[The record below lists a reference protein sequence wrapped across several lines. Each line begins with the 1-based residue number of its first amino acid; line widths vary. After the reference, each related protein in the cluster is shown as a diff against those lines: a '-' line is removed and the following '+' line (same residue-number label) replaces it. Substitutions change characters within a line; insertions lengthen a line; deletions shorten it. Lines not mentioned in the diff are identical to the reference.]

1 MSNPPVVIPL
11 GAMRFNSDSQRLE
24 YFNGE
29 IWMQIHT
36 EESLPIG
43 GRGVYAADQEPGSN
57 NISYVTFATGGE
69 AVDFG
74 DLPWLASLVS
84 SNASR
89 TRGVFTRALEDPGD
103 NNRNE
108 ISYVTIATT
117 GDATDFGDLSV
128 ARFNGASFGN
138 QTRGCF
144 AAGHKPAID
153 DTIDYITIASLGNAT
168 DFGNLSGGRY
178 GMRGAASPTR
188 GMTIGG
194 DGGGGNSN
202 IIEYVTIA
210 TTGNAIDFGDL
221 ITAIGNVCSSSNNIT
236 ACKYGGGGT
245 NHIESI
251 TIATTGNAQDF
262 GDTASEFSQAGD
274 GATATPTR
282 GVFVDG
288 GAPANNGGVTT
299 LSQIVFSTR
308 GNAYGFGDLNY
319 AAATGGFT
327 SNCHGGLG

>member
-1 MSNPPVVIPL
+1 MALKPPVEVPQ
-11 GAMRFNSDSQRLE
+11 GAIRLNTDSQKLE
-24 YFNGE
+24 FFAQDQ
-29 IWMQIHT
+29 WWQMAT
-36 EESLPIG
+36 EPSAPIG

-69 AVDFG
+69 ALDFG

-108 ISYVTIATT
+108 ISYVTIATA
-117 GDATDFGDLSV
+117 GNAADFGDLTV

-144 AAGHKPAID
+144 AGGHKPAAE
-153 DTIDYITIASLGNAT
+153 DTIDYITFSSTGNAV
-168 DFGNLSGGRY
+168 DFGNLSSNRY
-178 GMRGAASPTR
+178 GVRGAASPTR
-188 GMTIGG
+188 GMTLGG
-194 DGGGGNSN
+194 DSGGNTN

-210 TTGNAIDFGDL
+210 SIGNAIDFGDL

-245 NHIESI
+245 NHIESV
-251 TIATTGNAQDF
+251 TIATLGNAQDF
-262 GDTASEFSQAGD
+262 GDTVTEFSQAGD
-274 GATATPTR
+274 GATATQTR

-299 LSQIVFSTR
+299 LSQIAFATR
-308 GNAYGFGDLNY
+308 GNAYSFGDLNY

-327 SNCHGGLG
+327 SNCHGGL